1 MDKLELIKRI
11 TDIIKNFGCFSVGE
25 LEYETNGVVVGELG
39 KFVGVAEFFNKNHA
53 DINVYEPSSFSS
65 DEIDSYEEQYEDLSE
80 EVLQEILLICEHW
93 EAEQLQTEKRIS
105 N

>member
-1 MDKLELIKRI
+1 MEKTEIIKRI
-11 TDIIKNFGCFSVGE
+11 TDIVKDFGCFSVGE
-25 LEYETNGVVVGELG
+25 LEYETNGVCVNEMGN
-39 KFVGVAEFFNKNHA
+39 FVGIAEFFNKDHA

-65 DEIDSYEEQYEDLSE
+65 DEIDSYELKYEEMSE
-80 EVLQEILLICEHW
+80 DVLQEILLICEHY

>member
-1 MDKLELIKRI
+1 MEKIEIIKRI
-11 TDIIKNFGCFSVGE
+11 SDIIKKNGCFSVGE

-39 KFVGVAEFFNKNHA
+39 KFVGVAEFFNEDHT

-65 DEIDSYEEQYEDLSE
+65 DEVDSYEEQYEDLSE
-80 EVLQEILLICEHW
+80 DVLSEIHFICEQW
-93 EAEQLQTEKRIS
+93 EAECIRTEKRIS

>member
-1 MDKLELIKRI
+1 MEKTEIIKRI
-11 TDIIKNFGCFSVGE
+11 TDIIKKNGCFSVGE

-39 KFVGVAEFFNKNHA
+39 KFVGVAEFFNEDHT

-65 DEIDSYEEQYEDLSE
+65 DEVDSYEEQYEDLSE
-80 EVLQEILLICEHW
+80 DVLSEIHFICEQW
-93 EAEQLQTEKRIS
+93 EAECIRTEKRIS